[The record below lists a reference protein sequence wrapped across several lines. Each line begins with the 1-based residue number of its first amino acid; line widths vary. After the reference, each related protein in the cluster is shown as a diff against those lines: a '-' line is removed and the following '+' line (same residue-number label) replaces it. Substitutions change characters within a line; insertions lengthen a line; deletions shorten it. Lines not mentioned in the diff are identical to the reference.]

1 MNKLVSYPEK
11 LINLFKQE
19 HLIFFIIIVISLQL
33 LDYLFFNRLNIKL
46 FSPASII
53 SVYCFINLQNSVYQV
68 IMGSVVGTIIP
79 YLVYEF
85 FINTFKKIITVPFNL
100 LTFISAITC
109 MILLN
114 CIFIPALA
122 YSLLSYEMIP
132 KSTFS
137 YLSSLV
143 SSSIVIVILSSL
155 FLNIAKKINKNS
167 PSITRFYQ
175 QLETNLS
182 NK

>member
-1 MNKLVSYPEK
+1 MNNLESYFDTI
-11 LINLFKQE
+11 INLFKQQ
-19 HLIFFIIIVISLQL
+19 HIIFFIIIVISLQL
-33 LDYLFFNRLNIKL
+33 LDYLFFIRLNVRL

-68 IMGSVVGTIIP
+68 IMGSIVGTFIP

-85 FINTFKKIITVPFNL
+85 FITTFKKIIIVPFNL
-100 LTFISAITC
+100 VTFISAITC

-114 CIFIPALA
+114 CVFIPALA
-122 YSLLSYEMIP
+122 YSLLSYEIIP
-132 KSTFS
+132 KSTFL
-137 YLSSLV
+137 YLSSLI
-143 SSSIVIVILSSL
+143 SSSIVIVILCNL
-155 FLNIAKKINKNS
+155 LLNIIKKINKNS
-167 PSITRFYQ
+167 PGIITFYQ